1 LYEPY
6 PSAGLP
12 QDAPRAG
19 PPRTVANAVRL
30 MYAGAALEVLALIV
44 ALVTRA
50 SLKSAILRSHPG
62 YTSAQLHTA
71 ELARTIPLIIGALAA
86 VGLWLWMAWAN
97 GNGRNWGRVVSAV
110 FFGINTLDLLL
121 SFGLVHAVA
130 TEIVGLIIWLV
141 GLAAIILLF
150 SKESTPFY
158 TRQPQE

>member
-12 QDAPRAG
+12 RDTPRAG
-19 PPRTVANAVRL
+19 PPRTVVSAVRL

-50 SLKSAILRSHPG
+50 SLKSAILTRHPG
-62 YTSAQLHTA
+62 YTPAQLHTA
-71 ELARTIPLIIGALAA
+71 ELARTVPLIIGALVA

-97 GNGRNWGRVVSAV
+97 GKGRNWGRVVSAV

-121 SFGLVHAVA
+121 SLGLVHAAA
-130 TEIVGLIIWLV
+130 TEIVGLIIWLA
-141 GLAAIILLF
+141 GLAVIILIF
-150 SKESTPFY
+150 SKKSAPFY